1 MKECLSIE
9 GPNEMTIIHEIKV
22 DESIGEIVFDTINP
36 LKCSHASLD
45 CDLAVIQCQIE
56 CVDIT
61 AKALHIPGRLRYT
74 QPATREKQS
83 TIIVE
88 DMISFTGSLECVGS
102 VEVSVGKSFGQEQAQ
117 SGSIDILQRLKIV
130 TEENG
135 TVSLKELTKGKLGSL
150 TLLEI
155 EAQNINISGSLT
167 EVSAVTMVADKD
179 LHLTRES
186 KISSCESV
194 EIKGEWVTT
203 AGSIEEFS
211 HLQIQ
216 PRAILNYG
224 QIESVREACD
234 ITLSSDLALGN
245 SGICRGQV
253 TSLEAPFL
261 LSLPGEEIAD
271 VNDVT
276 KCELVGR
283 DNIKLESITCFL
295 GGSTLKSYKRVE
307 NNTVLLFKFL
317 AYVTCKPDAKS
328 VEAWSK
334 AGEWLKNIQKEY
346 EASKDSQSCKSLRS
360 LSRGSMQNAEISLR
374 LG

>member
-1 MKECLSIE
+1 
-9 GPNEMTIIHEIKV
+9 
-22 DESIGEIVFDTINP
+22 
-36 LKCSHASLD
+36 
-45 CDLAVIQCQIE
+45 
-56 CVDIT
+56 
-61 AKALHIPGRLRYT
+61 
-74 QPATREKQS
+74 
-83 TIIVE
+83 
-88 DMISFTGSLECVGS
+88 
-102 VEVSVGKSFGQEQAQ
+102 
-117 SGSIDILQRLKIV
+117 
-130 TEENG
+130 
-135 TVSLKELTKGKLGSL
+135 
-150 TLLEI
+150 
-155 EAQNINISGSLT
+155 
-167 EVSAVTMVADKD
+167 MVADKD

-186 KISSCESV
+186 KINSCESV

-203 AGSIEEFS
+203 AGSIEEFN

-216 PRAILNYG
+216 PWAILNSG

-234 ITLSSDLALGN
+234 ITLSSDLALVN

-271 VNDVT
+271 VNDVR

-295 GGSTLKSYKRVE
+295 GGSALKSYKRVE

-317 AYVTCKPDAKS
+317 AYVTCKPDVKS

-346 EASKDSQSCKSLRS
+346 EASKDGQSCKSLRS